1 MISQLLDKSHTKDVE
16 IFCNKCKKLNYTNN
30 QSLESIKYDKLDGK
44 YGIWIGTFDNNE
56 LISLSG
62 VHKLFDGVRVHF
74 RGATLPQYAPKSLG
88 KNVVKQI
95 FQYRYHLPF
104 QIIWGYNNIKDCKF
118 YITTNIEKTGHLNR
132 MDKIILPLSEKQGIV
147 NFVRQDEV
155 FYTLQN
161 VWQVNVE
168 NYFNALSNF

>member
-1 MISQLLDKSHTKDVE
+1 MISQLLDKSHTKDIK
-16 IFCNKCKKLNYTNN
+16 IFCNKCKQLNYENN
-30 QSLESIKYDKLDGK
+30 QSLESIKYDKLDGN
-44 YGIWIGTFDNNE
+44 YGIWIGTFNNDE

-74 RGATLPQYAPKSLG
+74 RGATLPQYAPKGLG

-118 YITTNIEKTGHLNR
+118 YITTNVEKTGHLNR
-132 MDKIILPLSEKQGIV
+132 MDKVILPLSEKQGIV
-147 NFVRQDEV
+147 KFVRQDEV
-155 FYTLQN
+155 FSTLQN
-161 VWQVNVE
+161 IWQVNVE
-168 NYFNALSNF
+168 SYFNALSSF